1 MPKVSIVL
9 PSFNGSL
16 FIKDSIQSILAQT
29 FEDFELIIVNDCST
43 DNTLEICNE
52 FAKKD
57 KRIRI
62 ISNYRNLKL
71 PASLNAG
78 FLKAQGDYL
87 TWTSDDNLYKVNA
100 IEKMVEALDSNPKI
114 DLVSFNYDFIKEDGS
129 FDKRASAIYPTRK
142 PWQLAFMCN
151 VGACFMY
158 RKSIAKLVGE
168 YDTDLFCAEDF
179 DYWCRIAL
187 QGNIEFCDESLYL
200 YRNNSK
206 SLSST
211 KREVIAEKTEK
222 IQEKYLA
229 KILKK
234 YGFSDDIICRELIQR
249 YVLMKN
255 STFLKTSLKISVLKT
270 VYALLQSKFTSSY
283 RSLLTFPFNPLYCI
297 YKKKLQAQKD
307 VLIWGTSGY
316 GKYLYSFIKDNF
328 SNCNVVAFVNT
339 FAKDDKNTQF
349 CELPVLSPRAA
360 SIKYP
365 NSCFILASEYFESMQ
380 LFEKENHLNL
390 EIVELASEAKY
401 LERLAV
407 TYRSNQDKLNTLYY
421 LSANSIYNLK

>member
-1 MPKVSIVL
+1 
-9 PSFNGSL
+9 
-16 FIKDSIQSILAQT
+16 
-29 FEDFELIIVNDCST
+29 
-43 DNTLEICNE
+43 
-52 FAKKD
+52 
-57 KRIRI
+57 
-62 ISNYRNLKL
+62 
-71 PASLNAG
+71 
-78 FLKAQGDYL
+78 
-87 TWTSDDNLYKVNA
+87 
-100 IEKMVEALDSNPKI
+100 
-114 DLVSFNYDFIKEDGS
+114 
-129 FDKRASAIYPTRK
+129 
-142 PWQLAFMCN
+142 MCN

-283 RSLLTFPFNPLYCI
+283 RSLLTFPFKPLYCI
-297 YKKKLQAQKD
+297 SVTANFLPPRIFNSKLLQYPK
-307 VLIWGTSGY
+307 
-316 GKYLYSFIKDNF
+316 
-328 SNCNVVAFVNT
+328 
-339 FAKDDKNTQF
+339 AK
-349 CELPVLSPRAA
+349 V
-360 SIKYP
+360 I
-365 NSCFILASEYFESMQ
+365 
-380 LFEKENHLNL
+380 
-390 EIVELASEAKY
+390 
-401 LERLAV
+401 
-407 TYRSNQDKLNTLYY
+407 
-421 LSANSIYNLK
+421 